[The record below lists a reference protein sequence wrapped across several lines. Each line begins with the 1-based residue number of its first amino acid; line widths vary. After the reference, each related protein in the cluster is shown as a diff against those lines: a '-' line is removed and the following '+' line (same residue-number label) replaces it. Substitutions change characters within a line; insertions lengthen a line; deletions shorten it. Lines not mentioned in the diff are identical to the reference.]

1 MAFSV
6 SSAMLSTDDTMQEAF
21 VFPKFVVMGHRGF
34 GMNMLQSPDEKMKAI
49 KENSI
54 LSFNVAADFPIDF
67 IEFDVQVTRDGCPVI
82 FHDNFI
88 YTQEQGVIIEKRVTE
103 MALHEFISY
112 GPQKDGANVNP
123 MFRKIKDG
131 RIFQWKVAKDDF
143 LCTLK
148 DAFVKVK
155 RSQGFNI
162 ELKFD
167 DNIVYG
173 EEELSQTLENILK
186 VVDEHAENRPIIF
199 SSFHPDAARLIRKL
213 QISYPV
219 FFLTNGGCE
228 IYTDVRRNSLDEAIK
243 ICKEGGLQGIVSEA
257 KAILGTPNAV
267 TLVKDSK
274 LSLISY
280 GQLKYID
287 NILLVFILWF
297 CISSLLY
304 FILKRI
310 IFNDFSNVVEVVY
323 LQYMMGVEGV
333 IVDMVMEISEAI
345 ASIEV
350 RNEEDDEEDDGRKCL
365 ILMGEESKKVRIS
378 NDAIAFL
385 TKFVPKTTLFVQ
397 Q

>member
-1 MAFSV
+1 MALSV
-6 SSAMLSTDDTMQEAF
+6 SSAKLSTGVEDDKMQEAF

-34 GMNMLQSPDEKMKAI
+34 GMNMLQSPDEKMKSV

-54 LSFNVAADFPIDF
+54 LSFNAAADFPIEF
-67 IEFDVQVTRDGCPVI
+67 VEFDVQVTRDGCPVI

-88 YTQEQGVIIEKRVTE
+88 FTQEQGVIIEKRVTE
-103 MALHEFISY
+103 MALHEFFSY

-123 MFRKIKDG
+123 MFRKTKDG
-131 RIFQWKVAKDDF
+131 RIFQWNVAKDDP

-155 RSQGFNI
+155 SSQGFNI

-173 EEELSQTLENILK
+173 EEELRQTLENILK

-199 SSFHPDAARLIRKL
+199 SSFHPDAAQLIRKL

-228 IYTDVRRNSLDEAIK
+228 IYADVRRNSLDEAIK

-257 KAILGTPNAV
+257 KAILRTPNAI
-267 TLVKDSK
+267 TRVKDSK

-280 GQLKYID
+280 GQL
-287 NILLVFILWF
+287 N
-297 CISSLLY
+297 
-304 FILKRI
+304 
-310 IFNDFSNVVEVVY
+310 NVVEVVY

-333 IVDMVMEISEAI
+333 IADMVMEISEAI

-350 RNEEDDEEDDGRKCL
+350 RSEEDDEEDDGRKCL
-365 ILMGEESKKVRIS
+365 ILLGEENKKVRIS

>member
-1 MAFSV
+1 MALSV
-6 SSAMLSTDDTMQEAF
+6 SSAKLSTGVEDDKKQKAF
-21 VFPKFVVMGHRGF
+21 VFPKFVIMGHRGF
-34 GMNMLQSPDEKMKAI
+34 GMNMLQSPDEKLKSI

-54 LSFNVAADFPIDF
+54 LSFNVAADFPIEF
-67 IEFDVQVTRDGCPVI
+67 VEFDVQVTKDGCPVI

-88 YTQEQGVIIEKRVTE
+88 FTQEQGVIIEKRVTE

-123 MFRKIKDG
+123 MFRKTKDG
-131 RIFQWKVAKDDF
+131 RIFQWKVAEDDP

-167 DNIVYG
+167 DNIMYG
-173 EEELSQTLENILK
+173 EEELRQTLENILK
-186 VVDEHAENRPIIF
+186 VVDEHAEDRPIIF
-199 SSFHPDAARLIRKL
+199 SSFHPDVARLIRNL
-213 QISYPV
+213 QLSYPV

-228 IYTDVRRNSLDEAIK
+228 IYADVRRNSLDEAIK
-243 ICKEGGLQGIVSEA
+243 ICKEGGLHGIVSEA
-257 KAILGTPNAV
+257 KAIIRTPNVV
-267 TLVKDSK
+267 TQIKDSK

-280 GQLKYID
+280 GQL
-287 NILLVFILWF
+287 N
-297 CISSLLY
+297 
-304 FILKRI
+304 
-310 IFNDFSNVVEVVY
+310 NVVEVVY
-323 LQYMMGVEGV
+323 LQYMMGVDGV

-350 RNEEDDEEDDGRKCL
+350 RNDEDDEEDDGRKCL
-365 ILMGEESKKVRIS
+365 ILFGEESKKVRIS
-378 NDAIAFL
+378 SDAIALL